1 MLASICAVG
10 KNRAIGCK
18 NKLLWDIP
26 DDMKHFK
33 DITTGHVVIMGKN
46 TYLSIGKP
54 LPNRFNIVIAQ
65 ESDFIAPGCEVVH
78 SIADAINLGKT
89 QTDKNVFIIGGGQ
102 IYTQTLP
109 YVDKLYL
116 TLVDDAPEADT
127 FFPDYSEF
135 KNIVKEEK
143 KEYNKISYR
152 FVELIR

>member
-1 MLASICAVG
+1 MIASICAVG
-10 KNRAIGCK
+10 KNREIGCK

-65 ESDFIAPGCEVVH
+65 ELDFVAPGCEVVH
-78 SIADAINLGKT
+78 SIEDAINLGKA
-89 QTDKNVFIIGGGQ
+89 QADKDVFIIGGGQ

-109 YVDKLYL
+109 YVEKLYL

-135 KNIVKEEK
+135 KNIVKQEK
-143 KEYNKISYR
+143 KEYNNISYQ
-152 FVELIR
+152 FVELTR

>member
-1 MLASICAVG
+1 MIASICAIG
-10 KNRAIGCK
+10 KNREIGYK

-54 LPNRFNIVIAQ
+54 LPDRFNIVIAQ
-65 ESDFIAPGCEVVH
+65 EADFVAPGCEVVH
-78 SIADAINLGKT
+78 SIEDAINLGKVQINKDT
-89 QTDKNVFIIGGGQ
+89 FIIGGGQ

-109 YVDKLYL
+109 YVEKLYL
-116 TLVDDAPEADT
+116 TIIDDAPVADT

-143 KEYNKISYR
+143 KEYNNISYR

>member
-1 MLASICAVG
+1 MSPA
-10 KNRAIGCK
+10 N
-18 NKLLWDIP
+18 
-26 DDMKHFK
+26 
-33 DITTGHVVIMGKN
+33 
-46 TYLSIGKP
+46 Y
-54 LPNRFNIVIAQ
+54 
-65 ESDFIAPGCEVVH
+65 
-78 SIADAINLGKT
+78 
-89 QTDKNVFIIGGGQ
+89 KNVFIIGGGQ

>member
-1 MLASICAVG
+1 MISSICAVG
-10 KNRAIGCK
+10 TNREIGCK

-65 ESDFIAPGCEVVH
+65 EQNFLAPGCEVVH
-78 SIADAINLGKT
+78 SIEDAINLGKA
-89 QTDKNVFIIGGGQ
+89 QADKDVFIIGGGQ

-109 YVDKLYL
+109 YVEKLYL
-116 TLVDDAPEADT
+116 TLVNDAPEADT

-135 KNIVKEEK
+135 KNIVKQEK
-143 KEYNKISYR
+143 KEYNNIGYQ
-152 FVELIR
+152 FVELTR

>member
-1 MLASICAVG
+1 MIASICVVG
-10 KNRAIGCK
+10 KNREIGYK

-33 DITTGHVVIMGKN
+33 NITTGHVVIMGRN

-65 ESDFIAPGCEVVH
+65 ETDFSAPGCEVVH
-78 SIADAINLGKT
+78 SISDAINLGKT
-89 QTDKNVFIIGGGQ
+89 KTNKDTFIIGGGQ

-109 YVDKLYL
+109 YVEKLYL
-116 TLVDDAPEADT
+116 TIVDDAPAADT

-143 KEYNKISYR
+143 KEYNNISYR

>member
-1 MLASICAVG
+1 MIASICAVG
-10 KNRAIGCK
+10 KNREIGCE

-26 DDMKHFK
+26 EDMKHFK
-33 DITTGHVVIMGKN
+33 NITTGHVVIMGKN

-65 ESDFIAPGCEVVH
+65 EQDFSAPGCKVVH
-78 SIADAINLGKT
+78 SIPDAIELGKN
-89 QTDKNVFIIGGGQ
+89 QTDKDVFVIGGGQ
-102 IYTQTLP
+102 IYAQTLP
-109 YVDKLYL
+109 YVEKLYL

-135 KNIVKEEK
+135 KHVVKEEK
-143 KEYNKISYR
+143 KEYNNISYR